1 MTISLIISIANQ
13 WDMEK
18 IMPKTIVK
26 QEYFIKN
33 LQYYIQKYQIII
45 KN

>member
-1 MTISLIISIANQ
+1 MGQ
-13 WDMEK
+13 KK
-18 IMPKTIVK
+18 IMSKTTVK

-33 LQYYIQKYQIII
+33 LQDYIQKYQIII

>member
-1 MTISLIISIANQ
+1 
-13 WDMEK
+13 MEK
-18 IMPKTIVK
+18 IMSKTTVK

>member
-1 MTISLIISIANQ
+1 MS
-13 WDMEK
+13 
-18 IMPKTIVK
+18 KTTVK

-33 LQYYIQKYQIII
+33 LQDYIQKYQIII